1 MKRVGTLMVRQPF
14 PWETLLAY
22 LARRFTPLVER
33 VEDGRYVRSLGD
45 SDVAVT
51 YDANVSRLVISASG
65 EVDRPL
71 VRARI
76 ATVFDVDHDAQP
88 VEALLGRTRALK
100 KHIART
106 PGMRP
111 PGAWSPFELCVR
123 TVIGQQVSVAAAR
136 TLFARLAE
144 RCGAQFHGLTPQA
157 LLAADLSA
165 IGMPGRRVASLLA
178 LAHAIAEEN
187 LQLEGRPWSDTDAAL
202 RELPGFG
209 PWTRAYLAI
218 RLGRDPDAFPE
229 SDLGLMRAAGAD
241 SPATLLK
248 KAERWRPYR
257 AHAAIHLWN
266 SG

>member
-1 MKRVGTLMVRQPF
+1 
-14 PWETLLAY
+14 
-22 LARRFTPLVER
+22 
-33 VEDGRYVRSLGD
+33 
-45 SDVAVT
+45 
-51 YDANVSRLVISASG
+51 
-65 EVDRPL
+65 
-71 VRARI
+71 
-76 ATVFDVDHDAQP
+76 
-88 VEALLGRTRALK
+88 
-100 KHIART
+100 
-106 PGMRP
+106 MRP

-144 RCGAQFHGLTPQA
+144 RCGAQFHGLTPEA

-165 IGMPGRRVASLLA
+165 IGMPGRRVGSLLA

-187 LQLEGRPWSDTDAAL
+187 LQLEGRPWAETDAAL

-218 RLGRDPDAFPE
+218 RLGREPDAFPE

-241 SPATLLK
+241 SPAALLRL
-248 KAERWRPYR
+248 AERWRPYR